1 MKKCLSEK
9 EIATFLKTLSKNN
22 ASVVLKRNQIE
33 NILMFNLKI
42 IDYYIMRIEKDKNK
56 IAIDINMK
64 IIYTELNRK
73 KNEILACLFNN
84 K

>member
-9 EIATFLKTLSKNN
+9 EIARFLKILSKNN

-42 IDYYIMRIEKDKNK
+42 IDYYIMRIEKDKDRS
-56 IAIDINMK
+56 AIDINMK

-73 KNEILACLFNN
+73 KNEILACSFNY

>member
-9 EIATFLKTLSKNN
+9 EIARFLKTLSKNN

-42 IDYYIMRIEKDKNK
+42 IDYYIMRIEKDKDK
-56 IAIDINMK
+56 SAIDINMK

-73 KNEILACLFNN
+73 KNEILTCSFN
-84 K
+84 KK